1 MPSTK
6 FFTNLED
13 ANNFIFAN
21 TQKHI
26 HCATPLGLGKP
37 NQLLNLIY
45 QTVKKDPSLKL
56 KISTAL
62 SLEVPHPKVDLEKSF
77 IGPYAERHFGKD
89 YPELDYVL
97 ESKNKKIPTN
107 ISVHEFYM
115 QAAQNM
121 YVESS
126 QRNYTSLNYT
136 HVAQNLF
143 DENLDVIVQ
152 LIAERKNSDGKI
164 SYSLSCNP
172 DLTLD
177 VADLFDNAQKKLL
190 IVGVVHPDLPFMDGD
205 AEVGPEFFDAVVNSD
220 QVKHKL
226 FSLPQTP
233 LDTSDFM
240 LGLYASQFLQD
251 DGTIQ
256 IGIGSLADAIVHATL
271 IRHTKNDVYKT
282 IVEKLWAGKA
292 KPKANLFSDQFEKGL
307 YGTSEL
313 ITDAFMH
320 LRKAGILKRH
330 IFDVDQKIKR
340 YLHGAFF
347 LGSNKLY
354 EWLYQLSEADNAGF
368 SMTRVSKVNDLYDNH
383 EQALRRQRQ
392 KACFFNTCMCVDL
405 LGGAASETLPNGQV
419 VSGVGGQ
426 YNFVSMA
433 RELPDSRS
441 ILMLRST
448 HTAKGVTTSSI
459 DWSFAHLTIPRHLRD
474 IVVTEYGIASLR
486 GKTDEETICALIEI
500 ADSRFQDD
508 LVKKAKKL
516 NKIKQTYEVPA
527 WAKNNFSENTEK
539 FLKSF
544 PPELFLPFPFGTD
557 FTPVEQKLALSLPL
571 IKAAQPKPLELIKM
585 LIDGVKADKTQF
597 QPQLQRMQLDQATG
611 VKGWVY
617 KNLVAGALSRL

>member
-21 TQKHI
+21 TSKHV

-45 QTVKKDPSLKL
+45 QTAKKDPSIQL

-62 SLEVPHPKVDLEKSF
+62 SLEVPHPHVELEKNF

-97 ESKNKKIPTN
+97 ESKDRKIPSN

-121 YVESS
+121 NVESA

-152 LIAERKNSDGKI
+152 LIAEKKHPVGEST
-164 SYSLSCNP
+164 YSLSCNP

-177 VADLFDNAQKKLL
+177 VADLFDNAQKKVL
-190 IVGVVHPDLPFMDGD
+190 IIGVVHPDLPFMGGD
-205 AEVGPEFFDAVVNSD
+205 AEVGPEFFDAIVNSE

-226 FSLPQTP
+226 FALPQTP
-233 LDTSDFM
+233 LDTVDFM
-240 LGLYASQFLQD
+240 LGIHASQFLQD
-251 DGTIQ
+251 EGTIQ

-271 IRHTKNDVYKT
+271 LRHAKNDVYKNM
-282 IVEKLWAGKA
+282 IEKIWNEKV
-292 KPKANLFSDQFEKGL
+292 KPKVNLFTNTFEKGL

-313 ITDAFMH
+313 VTDAFMH
-320 LRKAGILKRH
+320 LRKAGILKRE
-330 IFDVDQKIKR
+330 IFDVDQKLRR

-354 EWLYQLSEADNAGF
+354 EWLFNLSEVDRAGF

-405 LGGAASETLPNGQV
+405 LGGAASETLPSGQV

-426 YNFVSMA
+426 YNFVAMA

-448 HTAKGVTTSSI
+448 HTSRGVTTSSI
-459 DWSFAHLTIPRHLRD
+459 DWAFAHLTIPRHLRD
-474 IVVTEYGIASLR
+474 VVVTEYGIASLR
-486 GKTDEETICALIEI
+486 GKTDEEVICALIEI

-516 NKIKQTYEVPA
+516 RKIKQTYEVPV
-527 WAKNNFSENTEK
+527 WARNNYLENIK
-539 FLKSF
+539 RFLNSY
-544 PPELFLPFPFGTD
+544 PAELFLPFPFGTD
-557 FTPVEQKLALSLPL
+557 FTPVEQRLALSLPL
-571 IKAAQPKPLELIKM
+571 IKAAQPKPLKLIQM
-585 LIDGVKADKTQF
+585 LMDGIKADKKQF
-597 QPQLQRMQLDQATG
+597 QPELQRMQLDQRAG
-611 VKGWVY
+611 VKAWVY
-617 KNLVAGALSRL
+617 KNLVTGALTRL